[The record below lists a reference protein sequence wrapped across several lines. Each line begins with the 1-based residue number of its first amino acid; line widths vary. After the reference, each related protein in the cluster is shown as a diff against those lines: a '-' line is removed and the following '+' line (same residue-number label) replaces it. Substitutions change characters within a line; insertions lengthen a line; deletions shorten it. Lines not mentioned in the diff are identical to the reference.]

1 MFKKIYKGNIDY
13 DNISRKLYGVPD
25 KAGDLSKINNNTDG
39 YIIVPADD
47 DLPAD
52 GEGVRCNI
60 DGTVYHR
67 FYYYLL
73 INMLGAVKGVIL
85 DFDSNPEE
93 FSFKRGQSVSVYD
106 NDGLFLNGY
115 IADIRPEVT
124 NAGIK
129 TCLYIMSSAGILLET
144 VVPEPLNSSYLSI
157 KSIIQTICDYF
168 GIQVEFEN
176 NPNLDYVSQTE
187 IGNSYAAREDETCWE
202 YITRLASSRGFI
214 VDDDGTKLYVGTVQ
228 DTSAKMSFLEGETV
242 GVTDWNAE
250 FSTDELARYYVAQTQ
265 YPEPAQ
271 AVVEIPYDLPITKR
285 IFADDTYSGSIS
297 DFANWYACR
306 SIGDAI
312 KVRLS
317 VNDFFNLKKGD
328 FVYLQSP
335 SCYIFDETKMI
346 VEEFEQD
353 GDKGNSIILTL
364 PCAYTGIIPESLPLC

>member
-1 MFKKIYKGNIDY
+1 M
-13 DNISRKLYGVPD
+13 
-25 KAGDLSKINNNTDG
+25 
-39 YIIVPADD
+39 
-47 DLPAD
+47 
-52 GEGVRCNI
+52 
-60 DGTVYHR
+60 TVQ
-67 FYYYLL
+67 
-73 INMLGAVKGVIL
+73 I
-85 DFDSNPEE
+85 
-93 FSFKRGQSVSVYD
+93 
-106 NDGLFLNGY
+106 
-115 IADIRPEVT
+115 
-124 NAGIK
+124 
-129 TCLYIMSSAGILLET
+129 
-144 VVPEPLNSSYLSI
+144 
-157 KSIIQTICDYF
+157 
-168 GIQVEFEN
+168 
-176 NPNLDYVSQTE
+176 
-187 IGNSYAAREDETCWE
+187 
-202 YITRLASSRGFI
+202 
-214 VDDDGTKLYVGTVQ
+214 KLYVGTVQ

-271 AVVEIPYDLPITKR
+271 SVAEIPYDLPITKR
-285 IFADDTYSGSIS
+285 ILADDTYSGSIS

-364 PCAYTGIIPESLPLC
+364 PCAYTGIIPEGLPLC